1 VTFDTLDI
9 RRGMDVFTLDGVYIG
24 WVLLIRAPR
33 ERRLS
38 AAVATPNAGRG
49 SAVGGESIG
58 PMPTAEIGNRGPRTQ
73 SARAGY
79 ATTPDARSLPLGR
92 GEIVV
97 LRTPIGLDV
106 QHPLPRLRRIPLDAV
121 QTVSLERITLR
132 NLAADLDR
140 RPA

>member
-24 WVLLIRAPR
+24 WVLLIRAARKHHRPA
-33 ERRLS
+33 E
-38 AAVATPNAGRG
+38 VASSHSERG

-92 GEIVV
+92 GEIIV

-106 QHPLPRLRRIPLDAV
+106 QHPLPRLRRIPLNAI

-132 NLAADLDR
+132 TTSTQLDAR
-140 RPA
+140 A